1 MNNSDKKNQMTINQA
16 KSILLKPYITEKTFN
31 LIEKENKLTFIVSD
45 RASKMDIISALM
57 ILYEVEAAEVNT
69 YRTIHGKKA
78 LLRFKE
84 TEGARN
90 LATTLGLV

>member
-1 MNNSDKKNQMTINQA
+1 
-16 KSILLKPYITEKTFN
+16 
-31 LIEKENKLTFIVSD
+31 
-45 RASKMDIISALM
+45 MDIISALM

-84 TEGARN
+84 AEGARN

>member
-1 MNNSDKKNQMTINQA
+1 MKKVEEKNEMTINHA

-45 RASKMDIISALM
+45 RSSKMDIINALM
-57 ILYEVEAAEVNT
+57 ILYEVEADEVNT

-78 LLRFKE
+78 LLKFKQP
-84 TEGARN
+84 EGARD

>member
-1 MNNSDKKNQMTINQA
+1 
-16 KSILLKPYITEKTFN
+16 
-31 LIEKENKLTFIVSD
+31 
-45 RASKMDIISALM
+45 M
-57 ILYEVEAAEVNT
+57 ILYEVEAAEANT

-78 LLRFKE
+78 VLKFKE

>member
-1 MNNSDKKNQMTINQA
+1 MNNANKKNEMTINQA

-45 RASKMDIISALM
+45 SSFQNGYYKRTYDIV
-57 ILYEVEAAEVNT
+57 EVEATEVNT

-84 TEGARN
+84 AEGARIF
-90 LATTLGLV
+90 ATTLGLV